1 MKGAPLTPEQR
12 AARSVAR
19 RTRARRIALR
29 STLGALALVIMVV
42 VFAWWLLT
50 TIGGRDLLLR
60 QIVARLPSG
69 TTLTWQQ
76 AQGPVSGPMTLH
88 GVRFAMPRALDSS
101 CVATATQSCAT
112 GLLVFT
118 ANTIVLNPALRPLL
132 GRRLRLNT
140 LDISGAMLELPKSTQ
155 PFTLPRWPQSLPQI
169 TPPLALQA
177 DRIRID
183 HLQVTRDHQ
192 PLVDIR
198 SARAGLDVGT
208 DTLHVDHLNVD
219 SNRGRFTL
227 HGDYVPREDYRTD
240 LVATAV
246 LPAPAGHTAPRL
258 GLVARGDLSRMEI
271 ALAGNAPGEVRAALT
286 LRGKDA
292 PRWSLHAR
300 VDAFDPGLL
309 SGSPSTPI
317 ALTLQ
322 ADGSGGAATV
332 RGHVE
337 RGGFVA
343 TVQSSQITLSDQVL
357 HVQPLVVDAFNG
369 RITLRGTANLR
380 DPHHSSLK
388 FAVNARGLRW
398 GGSNGTPVLHA
409 DGDFGIA
416 GKPDAWTAIGT
427 AKVLRDGHTAM
438 LRFDGRGSGEQV
450 AIRSLRATTPGGV
463 LQASGNVRWSPSL
476 AWTLDT
482 TLAGFDPG
490 YLFAGWDG
498 AIDGHIA
505 THGTARNGGGFD
517 ATFDVS
523 QLAGRLRGRALHG
536 HGALTM
542 RGDIYTGDVALAIG
556 GSRIDARGTV
566 ADTLDINAKFDPLQ
580 LTDLLPQAGG
590 NLQGTLKLTG
600 PRTAPDIEA
609 ALSGHALHYA
619 GYRADALELHGRLP
633 WQRGNGTLTIDAR
646 GLQAGV
652 ALDSLHV
659 DAHGAMQALQLQ
671 AEAHG
676 PLGAIRIAGSA
687 DKRGADWQGTLDA
700 LQLSPTK
707 LPAWQLQ
714 APSHFAQHGSGWQLS
729 RSCLTSSAS
738 GQVCVAANWP
748 RPGITIDAHGVPLAL
763 ATAYLPPRSDGK
775 PWQVHGEVAVSAQVH
790 PVGSGWNG
798 IAHIT
803 SASGGLRNSERARRD
818 LIAYSNL
825 ALDAKFD
832 PQHLDATLGAALDGG
847 GRIDAHVATGW
858 DAYAPLAGDI
868 AMHTTALTWMELL
881 SPDIVDPT
889 GRIDGRIALG
899 GTRAQPTIGGQAQLS
914 AFKTELPAL
923 AITLTDGNL
932 RLEAQPDGSARLHG
946 SVRSG
951 EGILTLEGTLGWHA
965 NAAGQDAPLVL
976 NVRGKNVLASD
987 TRELRAVIDPDV
999 VVRYVAGQPLAVT
1012 GHVGVPS
1019 ARIDLERLDRGATTS
1034 PDVVVL
1040 DPVDPQRKLATPLA
1054 LDLMLAMGDDVRLH
1068 GFGLDGTLGGSV
1080 RVRAQPGRAM
1090 LATGTLDVGG
1100 RYIAYGQKLDITR
1113 GRLVWSNS
1121 AMGDPSLDIRAQRDV
1136 GDVTAGIDVT
1146 GHATRPHAEVWTDP
1160 VTDQSNALA
1169 YLALGR
1175 PLSRASTDETRQL
1188 NVANAALTAG
1198 GNLLASQLGAK
1209 LGLENAGV
1217 SDSRALGGSVLGIG
1231 KYLSPKL
1238 YVGYGVSL
1246 LGTGQVLTLKY
1257 LLRKGFDI
1265 QIESSTVEN
1274 RASVNYRKEK

>member
-1 MKGAPLTPEQR
+1 MSGPPLTTEQR

-19 RTRARRIALR
+19 RALARRVAFR
-29 STLGALALVIMVV
+29 STLGALALVVV
-42 VFAWWLLT
+42 VAIFAWWLLT

-60 QIVARLPSG
+60 QIVARLPAG

-88 GVRFAMPRALDSS
+88 GVRFAMPRALDST
-101 CVATATQSCAT
+101 CMPDATHPCAT
-112 GLLVFT
+112 GLIVFS

-140 LDISGAMLELPKSTQ
+140 LDISGATLELPKSTQ

-183 HLQVTRDHQ
+183 HLKVTRDHL

-198 SARAGLDVGT
+198 SARAGVDVGT
-208 DTLHVDHLNVD
+208 GTLHVDHLDVD

-240 LVATAV
+240 LVATVV
-246 LPAPAGHTAPRL
+246 LPAPGGHAVPRL
-258 GLVARGDLSRMEI
+258 GLVARGDLSRMAI
-271 ALAGNAPGEVRAALT
+271 ALAGNAPGEVHAGLT
-286 LRGKDA
+286 LRGKQA

-300 VDAFDPGLL
+300 ADAFDPGVL
-309 SGSPSTPI
+309 SGTPSIPI

-322 ADGSGGAATV
+322 ADGNGGAATV
-332 RGHVE
+332 QGHVV

-343 TVQSSQITLSDQVL
+343 TVPPSHITLVDQVL
-357 HVQPLVVDAFNG
+357 QVQPLLVDTFGG
-369 RITLRGTANLR
+369 RISLRGTADLR
-380 DPHHSSLK
+380 DPHRSSLK

-398 GGSNGTPVLHA
+398 GGANGTPVLRA
-409 DGDFGIA
+409 DADFGIA
-416 GKPDAWTAIGT
+416 GKPDAWSAVGT
-427 AKVLRDGHTAM
+427 TTLLRGAQAAT
-438 LRFDGRGSGEQV
+438 LRFDGRGNSEQV
-450 AIRSLRATTPGGV
+450 AIQSLRATTPGGV
-463 LQASGNVRWSPSL
+463 LQASGNVRWSPGL

-482 TLAGFDPG
+482 TLSRFDLG

-505 THGTARNGGGFD
+505 THGAARNGGGFD
-517 ATFDVS
+517 AAFDAPK
-523 QLAGRLRGRALHG
+523 LDGRLRGRDLHG
-536 HGALTM
+536 HGALSVSGNTYA
-542 RGDIYTGDVALAIG
+542 GNVALAIG
-556 GSRIDARGTV
+556 GSHIDARGTV

-580 LTDLLPQAGG
+580 LADLLPQAGG

-600 PRTAPDIEA
+600 LRNAPDIDA
-609 ALSGHALHYA
+609 ALSGHALHYK
-619 GYRADALELHGRLP
+619 GYRADALDLHGRLP
-633 WQRGNGTLTIDAR
+633 WQRGNGALTIDAR

-659 DAHGAMQALQLQ
+659 DARGAMQALQLQ
-671 AEAHG
+671 ANALG
-676 PLGAIRIAGSA
+676 PLGAIRVSGNAE
-687 DKRGADWQGTLDA
+687 KRGADWQGTLDS
-700 LQLSPTK
+700 LQLSPAK

-714 APSHFAQHGSGWQLS
+714 APTHFAQHGSNWQLS
-729 RSCLTSSAS
+729 HGCLTSSAS
-738 GQVCVAANWP
+738 VQLCAAANWP
-748 RPGITIDAHGVPLAL
+748 RPGLTIDAHGVPLAL
-763 ATAYLPPRSDGK
+763 ATAYLPPRDGT
-775 PWQVHGEVAVSAQVH
+775 PWLLHGEVALSAQVH
-790 PVGSGWNG
+790 PVGNGWTG
-798 IAHIT
+798 VAHIT
-803 SASGGLRNSERARRD
+803 SASGGLRNSERSRRD
-818 LIAYSNL
+818 LVAYSNL

-832 PQHLDATLGAALDGG
+832 PQHVDATLGAALDGG
-847 GRIDAHVATGW
+847 GHIDARVATGW
-858 DAYAPLAGDI
+858 DAYAPLTGDI

-889 GRIDGRIALG
+889 GRLDGRIALG
-899 GTRAQPTIGGQAQLS
+899 GTRSQPTLGGQAQLS

-923 AITLTDGNL
+923 AITLTDGSL
-932 RLEAQPDGSARLHG
+932 RLDAQPDGNARLHG

-951 EGILTLEGTLGWHA
+951 DGTVMLEGTLGWHA

-987 TRELRAVIDPDV
+987 TRDLHAVIDPDV
-999 VVRYVAGQPLAVT
+999 VVRYSAGQPLTVS
-1012 GHVGVPS
+1012 GRVGVPS

-1040 DPVDPQRKLATPLA
+1040 DPVDPKRKLATPLA
-1054 LDLMLAMGDDVRLH
+1054 LDLLLALGDDVHLR
-1068 GFGLDGTLGGSV
+1068 GFGLDGTLGGNV
-1080 RVRAQPGRAM
+1080 RVRDQPGRAM
-1090 LATGTLDVGG
+1090 LATGTLEVGG
-1100 RYIAYGQKLDITR
+1100 RYTAYGRKLDITR
-1113 GRLVWSNS
+1113 GHLVWSNS
-1121 AMGDPSLDIRAQRDV
+1121 PIGDPSLDIRAQRDV

-1146 GHATRPHAEVWTDP
+1146 GHATRPHADIWTDP
-1160 VTDQSNALA
+1160 ATDQSNALA

-1175 PLSRASTDETRQL
+1175 PLSSASTDESRQL
-1188 NVANAALTAG
+1188 NAASAALTAG

-1209 LGLENAGV
+1209 LGLDNAGV

-1238 YVGYGVSL
+1238 YIGYGVSL

-1274 RASVNYRKEK
+1274 RASINYRKEK